1 MAASLHQISGG
12 RLDINIVPGGIGG
25 DLERIGEVSDQSTRY
40 SRAEEF
46 IAACRKLWAGP
57 GPIVYEGEHYRLNG
71 AYCSPEPGEDGPRF
85 YLGGVSPRAMAL
97 SGRQADVH
105 LGWIEPLESTAQRV
119 DGLKEQYQKEGR
131 TPIFGLR
138 THLVVRD
145 TEDEAWEAAH
155 ELIAHADP
163 EVKAQRQSA
172 IEGTTMV
179 GPQAQAKEAPDHRLG
194 RHLWN
199 GLSEV
204 RVNCG
209 SALVGTPE
217 QVAGEL
223 MSYWELGMDEFIL
236 SGFPHVEECG
246 RVADQVIPLVKK
258 MAAARLS

>member
-1 MAASLHQISGG
+1 
-12 RLDINIVPGGIGG
+12 
-25 DLERIGEVSDQSTRY
+25 
-40 SRAEEF
+40 
-46 IAACRKLWAGP
+46 
-57 GPIVYEGEHYRLNG
+57 
-71 AYCSPEPGEDGPRF
+71 
-85 YLGGVSPRAMAL
+85 MAL

-105 LGWIEPLESTAQRV
+105 LAWIEPLENTAERL
-119 DGLKEQYQKEGR
+119 DALREQYQKEGR
-131 TPIFGLR
+131 TPVFGLR

-163 EVKAQRQSA
+163 EVKAQRRSA

-223 MSYWELGMDEFIL
+223 LSYWELGIDEFIL
-236 SGFPHVEECG
+236 SGFPHVEECD

-258 MAAARLS
+258 LTAAKIG